1 MKLKSNELKKFGIK
15 NRTCYYFDNIIK
27 IKDYDFDIL
36 LDENSY
42 ENILI
47 YDVSNKTLF
56 GKRLRNMFDEV
67 NGFIKLS
74 GIFQNLIRKRLLRD
88 IETKNNLEFQSAT
101 RSNYKHHI
109 FLLCVFSNSTITL
122 P

>member
-56 GKRLRNMFDEV
+56 GKCLRNMFDEV

-88 IETKNNLEFQSAT
+88 I
-101 RSNYKHHI
+101 Y
-109 FLLCVFSNSTITL
+109 
-122 P
+122 